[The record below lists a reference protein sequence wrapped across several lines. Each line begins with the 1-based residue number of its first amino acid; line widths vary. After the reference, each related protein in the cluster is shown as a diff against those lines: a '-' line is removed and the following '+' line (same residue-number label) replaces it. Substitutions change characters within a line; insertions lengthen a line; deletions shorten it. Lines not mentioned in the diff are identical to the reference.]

1 MILIQLVYLTHATF
15 IIVSGLTQFARHARD
30 SLDIALFSTV
40 EDLLDIQRVTNFVR
54 AKEVRWGGKG
64 FLITASLIASSP
76 ILENPSRCVYVCM
89 YACMHACMYV
99 CMYVCMHVCMH
110 ACMHACMYV
119 CMHVCIMHA
128 CTYACMW
135 VLRVTILH
143 GSGRLIPG

>member
-1 MILIQLVYLTHATF
+1 MILIQLVYLKHATF

-30 SLDIALFSTV
+30 SLDIALFSNV

-89 YACMHACMYV
+89 YVCMHVCMYV
-99 CMYVCMHVCMH
+99 CMYVCMFV
-110 ACMHACMYV
+110 CMYV
-119 CMHVCIMHA
+119 CMYIYMYVLCMHAHMHVCG
-128 CTYACMW
+128 C
-135 VLRVTILH
+135 
-143 GSGRLIPG
+143 